1 MYYKE
6 SKRGLVDIP
15 ETDLSDRLETDK
27 QTDNLVLDGKTDRR
41 TL

>member
-1 MYYKE
+1 MYYKV

-27 QTDNLVLDGKTDRR
+27 LVLDGKTDRR